1 MRHIFQISLFMVA
14 LLFSTQTVGQNL
26 LNKANKQ
33 YELKAYKSAIPNF
46 LKLLSNDPDQP
57 QVITQLADSYQNINE
72 TDSALKWYKKGALY
86 AGTSPEHFL
95 NYGKALMT
103 SGEYDEAAKWFKIYS
118 ETDKVTGEHFMKSCD
133 YAISLRG
140 KNSTFR
146 VYKEYLNTNSS
157 DFGPAFYGDYVVYSS
172 ARTDIKRKLKRNQP
186 KGFSGSPNNQLYIT
200 STDNNG
206 YLRTPTLLQSD
217 LQNNYNEG
225 PVSFSEDGEWVV
237 FTKNNFENGIRL
249 ISSGGGDMSLY
260 IAEVNAQGVWN
271 NVKALPFNVSGYS
284 NAYPWISADG
294 KKIYFASNRKG
305 GFGGWDIYAS
315 FKTGEGLGWSI
326 PQNLGPIVNTQGNEI
341 TPFLDNGSLYFSS
354 DFHHGLGGMD
364 IFRATQRSG
373 QWNDI
378 YHIGNAIN
386 SPGDDYGF
394 IFRGEENR
402 GYFVTNRNGS
412 LGHEDI
418 YKVSKTTDSFI
429 VTVTNESDGRPIEG
443 ATIDFT
449 ECGESTYSTDINGK
463 HTFQAL
469 AGLSCNAIIKAE
481 GFKPYS
487 LKISSLGEKSTLAY
501 DVKLRRHGEEYL
513 GKIVDSETNEVVTDA
528 VIIATNP
535 SNGLTFKTTSNQRG
549 EYTLALRSPEKY
561 HISYSKA
568 GYVNTHK
575 KVRVTTQTDKS
586 VLGILSFKKSY
597 TLTERPAPAGN
608 TSDNVV
614 ITKVEREVPI
624 ENPIVSYDQEVPTK
638 KGYAV
643 QVAAYFDDREINV
656 GKYENLQEY
665 GNVYKMKDGKAQK
678 VRVGIFPTR
687 RDAELAKKTIT
698 KKGYAK
704 AFVVAE
710 TDARSVNQLKVEE
723 DEENEKGGVVQ
734 YDVVVEQPKT
744 AYLLRVATFRST
756 KNFDQSMIEAFGNVE
771 RRKAGKFTIVL
782 LTGFHSLEDAL
793 MKQSKIQEMGYA
805 DAHLV
810 YEDGKKLKKVR

>member
-1 MRHIFQISLFMVA
+1 M
-14 LLFSTQTVGQNL
+14 STQALGQNNL

-33 YELKAYKSAIPNF
+33 YELKAYRSAIPNY
-46 LKLLSNDPDQP
+46 LKLLSNDADQP
-57 QVITQLADSYQNINE
+57 SVITRLADCYQNINE
-72 TDSALKWYKKGALY
+72 TSSALKWYKKGALY
-86 AGTSPEHFL
+86 AGTSPDHFL
-95 NYGKALMT
+95 NYGKTLMAN
-103 SGEYDEAAKWFKIYS
+103 GEYDEAKKWFKVYA

-133 YAISLRG
+133 YALSLRG
-140 KNSTFR
+140 KPSTYR
-146 VYKEYLNTNSS
+146 AYKEYANTADS
-157 DFGPAFYGDYVVYSS
+157 DFGPAFYGDYIVYSS
-172 ARTDIKRKLKRNQP
+172 ARTDIKRKFKKNES
-186 KGFSGSPNNQLYIT
+186 KGLSESPNNQLYIT
-200 STDNNG
+200 SPDNNG
-206 YLRTPTLLQSD
+206 YLRKPTLLQSD

-225 PVSFSEDGEWVV
+225 PVSFSKDGEWVV
-237 FTKNNFENGIRL
+237 FTKNNFENGTRL
-249 ISSGGGDMSLY
+249 ISNGGGDMSLY
-260 IAEVNAQGVWN
+260 IGEVNAQGVWN

-294 KKIYFASNRKG
+294 KKIYFSSNRKG
-305 GFGGWDIYAS
+305 GFGGWDIYVS

-341 TPFLDNGSLYFSS
+341 TPFLDGGSLFFSS

-364 IFRATQRSG
+364 IFRAAQRDG
-373 QWNDI
+373 QWNDV
-378 YHIGNAIN
+378 YHIGNTIN
-386 SPGDDYGF
+386 SSGDDYGF

-443 ATIDFT
+443 ATIDFSD
-449 ECGESTYSTDINGK
+449 CGESSYTTDINGK
-463 HTFQAL
+463 HTFHAL
-469 AGLSCNAIIKAE
+469 AGLSCDAIIKAE

-487 LKISSLGEKSTLAY
+487 LKISSLGEKLTLAY

-513 GKIVDSETNEVVTDA
+513 GKIVDSETNEIVPDV

-535 SNGLTFKTTSNQRG
+535 KNGLTFKTNSNQRG
-549 EYTLALRSPEKY
+549 EYTLALRSPAKY
-561 HISYSKA
+561 NISYSKA

-597 TLTERPAPAGN
+597 TLTQEDGSVDGDN
-608 TSDNVV
+608 SDVK
-614 ITKVEREVPI
+614 ITRVEREVEIPDNI
-624 ENPIVSYDQEVPTK
+624 PPEYDNTGK

-643 QVAAYFDDREINV
+643 QVAAYFDEREINV
-656 GKYENLQEY
+656 GQYETLQEY

-687 RDAELAKKTIT
+687 RDAELAKKTIA

-710 TDARSVNQLKVEE
+710 TDPRSVDQLTVTEE
-723 DEENEKGGVVQ
+723 EEKGLKE
-734 YDVVVEQPKT
+734 YDVIIDQPKT

-756 KNFDQSMIEAFGNVE
+756 KNFDQSMIEAYGDVE
-771 RRKAGKFTIVL
+771 RRETGKYTIVL
-782 LTGFHSLEDAL
+782 LSGFHSLDDAL
-793 MKQSKIQEMGYA
+793 MKEAKIREMGYG

-810 YEDGKKLKKVR
+810 YEEGDKLKKLK